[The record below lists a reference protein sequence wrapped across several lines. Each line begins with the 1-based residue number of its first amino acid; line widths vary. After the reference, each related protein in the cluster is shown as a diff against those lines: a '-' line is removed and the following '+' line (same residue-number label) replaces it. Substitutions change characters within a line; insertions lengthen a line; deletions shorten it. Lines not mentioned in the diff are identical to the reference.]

1 MVGAGYT
8 SRQEG
13 QERHPRDGGSFGVHG
28 SIANFVIVMSGRC
41 GGDGQPREGMK
52 EGCCKVLVWSLEIGQ
67 RAKVILFLVLFL
79 MGMLM
84 KRLWGGGVGVAG
96 EVGGGG
102 SRVAGVVGGFEVG
115 GGALEVRL
123 VVIPRGGSRSRDM
136 LRAGDLAWGGLD
148 ECVL

>member
-1 MVGAGYT
+1 M
-8 SRQEG
+8 E
-13 QERHPRDGGSFGVHG
+13 FG
-28 SIANFVIVMSGRC
+28 
-41 GGDGQPREGMK
+41 
-52 EGCCKVLVWSLEIGQ
+52 IGQ
-67 RAKVILFLVLFL
+67 RAKVILFLVLSL

-136 LRAGDLAWGGLD
+136 LRAGDWAWGGLD